1 MRRLLDAGGLGV
13 IHLNNANLAPN
24 AEASFMQNFQKR
36 RTDGPAE
43 QARNARDRA
52 FAVAMRR
59 KEDYLGARVPK
70 ELKDRVIERA
80 RELDL
85 PVSLLIRKVL
95 EEAFGADAATAVDGA
110 SDAGSFGGPATEN
123 DRFHGVLVWKGVE
136 LKRTHTCDRCG
147 TSMSQH
153 ESAFMGFLAGSE
165 GVVIVCNGCKGQI
178 QGRM

>member
-1 MRRLLDAGGLGV
+1 
-13 IHLNNANLAPN
+13 
-24 AEASFMQNFQKR
+24 MQNSQKR
-36 RTDGPAE
+36 RMDGPAE

-70 ELKDRVIERA
+70 ELKDRVIQRA

-95 EEAFGADAATAVDGA
+95 EDAFGADAAPAEDMPAAAESPDGLA
-110 SDAGSFGGPATEN
+110 SRN
-123 DRFHGVLVWKGVE
+123 DRYHGVLVWEGVE
-136 LKRTHTCDRCG
+136 LNRAHNCDRCG
-147 TSMSQH
+147 VPMNQH
-153 ESAFMGFLAGSE
+153 ESASMGFLAGSE

>member
-1 MRRLLDAGGLGV
+1 MCRLLDAHGLGV

-24 AEASFMQNFQKR
+24 AKANFMQNFRKHHP
-36 RTDGPAE
+36 DGPAE

-70 ELKDRVIERA
+70 ELKDRVIQRA
-80 RELDL
+80 KELDL

-95 EEAFGADAATAVDGA
+95 EEAFGADAVPAVDAA
-110 SDAGSFGGPATEN
+110 SDVGSLGGPATEN
-123 DRFHGVLVWKGVE
+123 DRFRGVLVWEGVE
-136 LKRTHTCDRCG
+136 LNQAHDCDHCG
-147 TSMSQH
+147 ASMGQH
-153 ESAFMGFLAGSE
+153 ESAFMGFLAGSR